1 MDTAECYRTVRAR
14 LIKLASELTS
24 DQLRTPVPALPGW
37 SIQDTYA
44 HLAGVSVEVVDGT
57 LTGRATDE
65 DTARQVAQRTG
76 RSIAELC
83 AEWDVAG
90 SQVESLLSGPKGYRY
105 NLMVQDAWN
114 HEQDMLAALGRP
126 LMRQDSTTTLTAAV
140 LTDMFERAWRK
151 GEVSP
156 SVHIKTESA
165 EWMLGV
171 GEPAASLETVDFELI
186 RMLIG
191 RRTLAEMKSTSWT
204 GDPSPVLDLLH
215 VFPLP
220 AASLGE

>member
-14 LIKLASELTS
+14 LIKLASELTA
-24 DQLRTPVPALPGW
+24 DQLRTPVPALPLW

-44 HLAGVSVEVVDGT
+44 HLAGVSAEVVDGT

-65 DTARQVAQRTG
+65 DTARQVAQRAG
-76 RSIAELC
+76 RTIAENC
-83 AEWDVAG
+83 AEWDVTG
-90 SQVESLLSGPKGYRY
+90 PQIEELLSGPKGYRY
-105 NLMVQDAWN
+105 NLMMQDAWN

-156 SVHIKTESA
+156 SVQIKTESA
-165 EWMLGV
+165 EWVLGV
-171 GEPAASLETVDFELI
+171 GEPTVSLETVDFELI

-191 RRTLAEMKSTSWT
+191 RRTLDEMKSTNWT
-204 GDPSPVLDLLH
+204 GDPSAVLDLLH
-215 VFPLP
+215 YFPVP